1 MLLAISISA
10 IVLGIFLEVALSRK
24 ARRDPD
30 FGDAPEGLQF
40 VGYTMVALGAVA
52 CTACFRGKSYCRFVR
67 NAVKCYKKGWAE
79 IVHPFYC
86 AILHFV

>member
-52 CTACFRGKSYCRFVR
+52 LYGVLS
-67 NAVKCYKKGWAE
+67 GQ
-79 IVHPFYC
+79 IVLP
-86 AILHFV
+86 LGV

>member
-10 IVLGIFLEVALSRK
+10 IVFGILIEVVISRK

-52 CTACFRGKSYCRFVR
+52 LYGVLS
-67 NAVKCYKKGWAE
+67 GQ
-79 IVHPFYC
+79 IVLP
-86 AILHFV
+86 LGV

>member
-10 IVLGIFLEVALSRK
+10 IVCGIFIEVALSRK
-24 ARRDPD
+24 MRCDPD

-52 CTACFRGKSYCRFVR
+52 LYGVLS
-67 NAVKCYKKGWAE
+67 GQ
-79 IVHPFYC
+79 IVLP
-86 AILHFV
+86 VGV

>member
-10 IVLGIFLEVALSRK
+10 IVLGIFIEAALSRK

-52 CTACFRGKSYCRFVR
+52 RYGVLS
-67 NAVKCYKKGWAE
+67 GQ
-79 IVHPFYC
+79 IVLP
-86 AILHFV
+86 LGV

>member
-10 IVLGIFLEVALSRK
+10 IVCGIFIEVALSRK
-24 ARRDPD
+24 MRSDPD

-52 CTACFRGKSYCRFVR
+52 LYGVLS
-67 NAVKCYKKGWAE
+67 GQ
-79 IVHPFYC
+79 IVLP
-86 AILHFV
+86 LGV

>member
-10 IVLGIFLEVALSRK
+10 IVCGIFIEVALSRK

-52 CTACFRGKSYCRFVR
+52 LYGVLS
-67 NAVKCYKKGWAE
+67 GQ
-79 IVHPFYC
+79 IVLP
-86 AILHFV
+86 VGV

>member
-10 IVLGIFLEVALSRK
+10 IVFGIFIEVAVSRK

-40 VGYTMVALGAVA
+40 VGYTMVSLGAVA
-52 CTACFRGKSYCRFVR
+52 LYGVLS
-67 NAVKCYKKGWAE
+67 GQ
-79 IVHPFYC
+79 IVVP
-86 AILHFV
+86 LMNM

>member
-1 MLLAISISA
+1 MLISVSILAII
-10 IVLGIFLEVALSRK
+10 IGILIEVVISRK

-52 CTACFRGKSYCRFVR
+52 LYGVLS
-67 NAVKCYKKGWAE
+67 GQ
-79 IVHPFYC
+79 IVLPLMHM
-86 AILHFV
+86 